1 MAKQVTSQ
9 EIYENNIFSNLKKDT
24 QEQIDLMD
32 KLDGKVIEFSKH
44 LKESVKGLKFD
55 NSKDFQTLSNAMESS
70 NKMTKESIA
79 LEKEMANLRKVNAQA
94 TLAETKAQEAQ
105 AKATNRQTRETEKLN
120 SAYKQESARLNE
132 LRNNYKNL
140 AIQNQQNTKEGKAL
154 LKTITE
160 LDTKLKKIDASVG
173 QNQRS
178 VGNYQKAIGG
188 LRNALLQLG
197 VSFGVFQVLRGGI
210 STISDFQS
218 SLAELSAITGVSG
231 DDLDKLGDK
240 SIELSK
246 KYGTSAS
253 NINEALKLAGSARPE
268 LLKNSEAL
276 AEFTEKALI
285 LSKASGDD
293 VQTSISNLAGT
304 LNAFEEPATK
314 AGKTMDILANASQ
327 LGTQEIPYLT
337 DAFTK
342 FGGIAKANNVS
353 IAESASLVEELGKKF
368 PEATMAGTG
377 LRNVMLKLS
386 ATRALPPEALNALSK
401 YGISLEGL
409 EDKTKPFSERL
420 QLLKPLLKDNAALVK
435 IFGTENYLAAQ
446 TLIQGSERIGEFT
459 TQLDKNGT
467 AQDQANIKS
476 KTLAEAGGRLKA
488 NFEALF
494 LEFRNGSGALT
505 TVVDFLARNLGT
517 VVSVLTKLGALYL
530 VFIARQKILN
540 SELTKGFK
548 GVGSF
553 KDGLKGMVTNLKE
566 GASAGTGL
574 GGALKGIGWTALIG
588 LAFEYAQQL
597 YNIASGAKNAE
608 YAQRL
613 LNKATDEA
621 GKKTDIR
628 LTKYEEESRELL
640 KQLELKK
647 AQGKID
653 ERQFIEQKNLIKQR
667 ERANIESAK
676 RFATE
681 NRKRLLDEQKE
692 AIKAFNKAKKSVQ
705 GDGLFGSGVGKG
717 LKEGVEGSL
726 FGQSGYNN
734 AYNRLASINAMLAG
748 TTTEIDKY
756 NEALKRSS
764 DELHSNNIE
773 QIEFEKGVTL
783 TPPKINNYT
792 KEVKK
797 LSTEL
802 EELDAYTSN
811 YIETNKRLQEQLKQ
825 DEIDKLTADIEKYI
839 QAQKDR
845 IDAENLFNEDDLRI
859 MLQNKMWL
867 LQDQAIVETEFQ
879 IKEIE
884 KRYQEMYDAELKA
897 IESNRD
903 ELLKQEGLTIEQ
915 KNKIE
920 QSYEE
925 RVRELNSKRI
935 QMEKDKSAEIQVVNN
950 DLETKLTDIVKENN
964 SETKQSIKDLFDYRD
979 GRVKESVTTDEDAL
993 KKKQELAQM
1002 ERDLAKM
1009 LADYLIEQSN
1019 RTIEQL
1025 DKQIANAEKNAD
1037 YLQALAEN
1045 GNIKAEQSYAQEQ
1058 EIIREANLQKQK
1070 ELQRQ
1075 QRIKLAE
1082 TVFSTYSNKLNNP
1095 ETSKN
1100 AVGETIKDVGILQ
1113 AFINSLPK
1121 FFHGTEDT
1129 GTKGFLSDQ
1138 FGAITGVTHS
1148 NERVVNAKDNSHL
1161 KGISNERLVDIVKL
1175 HNQMGS
1181 DGFKKIDGF
1190 DIAGNSMDLEPMLNR
1205 LESIEKAIQNQP
1217 TTDYNF
1223 DKIVRGVAILMKEE
1237 KRGNTRIITKNRFS

>member
-132 LRNNYKNL
+132 LRNRYKDLEIRKANGVKL
-140 AIQNQQNTKEGKAL
+140 TKEEIAESRKL
-154 LKTITE
+154 QKEITS
-160 LDTKLKKIDASVG
+160 LNAKLTKVDASAG
-173 QNQRS
+173 QNWRT
-178 VGNYQKAIGG
+178 IGKYKEAVSG

-231 DDLDKLGDK
+231 DDLDKLGNK

-342 FGGIAKANNVS
+342 FGGVAKANNVS

-368 PEATMAGTG
+368 PEASMAGTG

-386 ATRALPPEALNALSK
+386 ATKALPPEALSYFK
-401 YGISLEGL
+401 QYGISLEAV

-459 TQLDKNGT
+459 EQLDKNGT

-588 LAFEYAQQL
+588 LAVEFATEL
-597 YNIASGAKNAE
+597 YNIASGAKLAE
-608 YAQRL
+608 VRMQEFE
-613 LNKATDEA
+613 KA
-621 GKKTDIR
+621 
-628 LTKYEEESRELL
+628 S
-640 KQLELKK
+640 QLGMEK
-647 AQGKID
+647 G
-653 ERQFIEQKNLIKQR
+653 R
-667 ERANIESAK
+667 ERAEKFSKALKKEMQAIDLMNIS
-676 RFATE
+676 
-681 NRKRLLDEQKE
+681 DEKKNKLRQKAIEQNKE
-692 AIKAFNKAKKSVQ
+692 AIKQKIIQLQQAYKEAEAQRKIAYEEEKRLEKNQISGMAGSPQKFAQQLALTQLRVTKLQEAKIAYSKAITELRGELEGLGDQTHNLVVEQNDMVKSTNENIKSDRKQAKATQEKK
-705 GDGLFGSGVGKG
+705 KA
-717 LKEGVEGSL
+717 LKE
-726 FGQSGYNN
+726 YN
-734 AYNRLASINAMLAG
+734 
-748 TTTEIDKY
+748 
-756 NEALKRSS
+756 
-764 DELHSNNIE
+764 DELTASEQLLEESILNRGLENATEGVNDAIE
-773 QIEFEKGVTL
+773 QQLKNVEQTGTFNLQMIYDQIEAEDNLQKKIIERTYLQDLANAKNQADIDLAEFKKQIALEDLENETL
-783 TPPKINNYT
+783 KQK
-792 KEVKK
+792 KEV
-797 LSTEL
+797 L
-802 EELDAYTSN
+802 EDLNVAQEN
-811 YIETNKRLQEQLKQ
+811 YKGNVEDTGK
-825 DEIDKLTADIEKYI
+825 
-839 QAQKDR
+839 
-845 IDAENLFNEDDLRI
+845 AE
-859 MLQNKMWL
+859 
-867 LQDQAIVETEFQ
+867 
-879 IKEIE
+879 
-884 KRYQEMYDAELKA
+884 
-897 IESNRD
+897 
-903 ELLKQEGLTIEQ
+903 
-915 KNKIE
+915 
-920 QSYEE
+920 
-925 RVRELNSKRI
+925 
-935 QMEKDKSAEIQVVNN
+935 
-950 DLETKLTDIVKENN
+950 
-964 SETKQSIKDLFDYRD
+964 
-979 GRVKESVTTDEDAL
+979 EDAL

-1019 RTIEQL
+1019 RTIDQL
-1025 DKQIANAEKNAD
+1025 DKQIASAEKNID
-1037 YLQALAEN
+1037 YLDGLAQSGQINAQQSRALEL
-1045 GNIKAEQSYAQEQ
+1045 EQ
-1058 EIIREANLQKQK
+1058 IRKANLEKQK
-1070 ELQRQ
+1070 EAQK
-1075 QRIKLAE
+1075 QRIIQITE
-1082 TVFSTYSNKLNNP
+1082 SVFDTYNTKLNNP

-1190 DIAGNSMDLEPMLNR
+1190 DVAGKSMDLAPMLKE
-1205 LESIEKAIQNQP
+1205 LEEVKKAIQNQP

>member
-9 EIYENNIFSNLKKDT
+9 DIYQDNIFNKLKTET
-24 QEQIDLMD
+24 QEQIDKFDALD
-32 KLDGKVIEFSKH
+32 KKLVEVSGT
-44 LKESVKGLKFD
+44 LKTTLTALKFD

-105 AKATNRQTRETEKLN
+105 AKATARQRRETEKLN

-160 LDTKLKKIDASVG
+160 LDAKLKKIDASVG

-276 AEFTEKALI
+276 AVFTEKALI

-368 PEATMAGTG
+368 PEASMAGTG

-386 ATRALPPEALNALSK
+386 ATKALPPEALSFFK
-401 YGISLEGL
+401 QYGISLEDV
-409 EDKTKPFSERL
+409 EDKSKPFSERL
-420 QLLKPLLKDNAALVK
+420 KLLKPLLKDNAALVK

-459 TQLDKNGT
+459 EQLDKNGT

-540 SELTKGFK
+540 SELAKGFK

-588 LAFEYAQQL
+588 LAVEFATEL
-597 YNIASGAKNAE
+597 YNIASGAKLAE
-608 YAQRL
+608 YQLLQFQKAQQFGTEKGIELSGKYQKALKKELQAIDLMNVSDAKKNELRQKAIKGTKDEIKAKIENLKQSYKDAEQKRKEAYKEQKRLEKNQFLKMSVSPQEFTKQLIEAQRKVTNL
-613 LNKATDEA
+613 ESTKRALSATIQELYGEMGGLGDQIH
-621 GKKTDIR
+621 G
-628 LTKYEEESRELL
+628 LVVEEKDL
-640 KQLELKK
+640 
-647 AQGKID
+647 
-653 ERQFIEQKNLIKQR
+653 
-667 ERANIESAK
+667 
-676 RFATE
+676 
-681 NRKRLLDEQKE
+681 
-692 AIKAFNKAKKSVQ
+692 
-705 GDGLFGSGVGKG
+705 
-717 LKEGVEGSL
+717 
-726 FGQSGYNN
+726 NN
-734 AYNRLASINAMLAG
+734 ASFEINK
-748 TTTEIDKY
+748 EIK
-756 NEALKRSS
+756 NQA
-764 DELHSNNIE
+764 
-773 QIEFEKGVTL
+773 
-783 TPPKINNYT
+783 
-792 KEVKK
+792 KEVKA
-797 LSTEL
+797 LSTEFDKLDQYTSDYLQTL
-802 EELDAYTSN
+802 EEIKAIQIDTELFLIDEKIKALNES
-811 YIETNKRLQEQLKQ
+811 LSEQAKLGNEV
-825 DEIDKLTADIEKYI
+825 DFTEVWDLIDEKYQLQI
-839 QAQKDR
+839 QAVKNSSDFEISEMYR
-845 IDAENLFNEDDLRI
+845 VFYESVKIKKAELEAERNKLLSDVDLSKNSEEEKAKARETIQNNYKKKYDELIINL
-859 MLQNKMWL
+859 
-867 LQDQAIVETEFQ
+867 ETEESDLNAKRVKLDEDASNKI
-879 IKEIE
+879 IKLRRDFAGEIE
-884 KRYQEMYDAELKA
+884 GINNNIDNSQTEKELK
-897 IESNRD
+897 
-903 ELLKQEGLTIEQ
+903 
-915 KNKIE
+915 
-920 QSYEE
+920 
-925 RVRELNSKRI
+925 
-935 QMEKDKSAEIQVVNN
+935 DK
-950 DLETKLTDIVKENN
+950 
-964 SETKQSIKDLFDYRD
+964 
-979 GRVKESVTTDEDAL
+979 EDAL

-1025 DKQIANAEKNAD
+1025 DKQISNAEKNAD
-1037 YLQALAEN
+1037 YLQTLAEN
-1045 GNIKAEQSYAQEQ
+1045 GNIKAEQSYAKEQ
-1058 EIIREANLQKQK
+1058 EVIREANLQKQK

-1129 GTKGFLSDQ
+1129 GSKGFLSDQ

-1148 NERVVNAKDNSHL
+1148 NERVINAKDNSHL

-1175 HNQMGS
+1175 HNEMGS
-1181 DGFKKIDGF
+1181 DGFKKMDGF
-1190 DIAGNSMDLEPMLNR
+1190 DIAGKSMDLEPMLNR